1 VADLIHLL
9 NTLLD
14 KDGSILVT
22 GLHDDVAELTAKE
35 AALYDDIEFDVEEY
49 KVGIGSKQLLHKEDK
64 VC

>member
-1 VADLIHLL
+1 MADLIHLL

-14 KDGSILVT
+14 KDGNILVT
-22 GLHDDVAELTAKE
+22 GLHDDVAELTLKE

-49 KVGIGSKQLLHKEDK
+49 KAGIGSRQLLHKEDK